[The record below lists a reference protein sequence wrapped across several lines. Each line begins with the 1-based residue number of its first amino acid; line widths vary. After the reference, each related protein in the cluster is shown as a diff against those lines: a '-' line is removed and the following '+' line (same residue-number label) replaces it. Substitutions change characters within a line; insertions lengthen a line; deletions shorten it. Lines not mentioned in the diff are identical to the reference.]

1 MPRIEL
7 AKSIEARKLNR
18 RTGRPVDTLW
28 LTVPFGAILE
38 NAVEK
43 GDLVEF
49 SYLGELYHCRRGDIK
64 DAPITDI
71 GMPVEASRES
81 APAGNGEKAVEP
93 MLRWERLR
101 SNYGDVRRTKV
112 PGGWLLSMEAG
123 TGGGLVFYPDPGHRW
138 DGEGADRQPAPGREL
153 PG

>member
-1 MPRIEL
+1 MPTVEL

-38 NAVEK
+38 NVVEK

-49 SYLGELYHCRRGDIK
+49 SYLGELYHCRRGDIP
-64 DAPITDI
+64 DFLPAAP
-71 GMPVEASRES
+71 GEASVASVAADGRAKPPER
-81 APAGNGEKAVEP
+81 
-93 MLRWERLR
+93 LLQWERLR

-112 PGGWLLSMEAG
+112 PGGWLISMEAG
-123 TGGGLVFYPDPGHRW
+123 NCGGLVFYPDSGHRW
-138 DGEGADRQPAPGREL
+138 NGEGAGD
-153 PG
+153 